1 MSTNDSKNEQP
12 CTLHSVIGSA
22 YKHGKVFRCSVC
34 GKFISYSEID
44 KNEVKVEYTPDTEY
58 SVEETVFTHLHC
70 L

>member
-1 MSTNDSKNEQP
+1 MNNEQKNQLTIP
-12 CTLHSVIGSA
+12 RVIGSA

-44 KNEVKVEYTPDTEY
+44 KNEVKVEFTPDTEY
-58 SVEETVFTHLHC
+58 TIEETVFTHLHC